1 MTDEQLTRIFRSLQT
16 DDLPSPQF
24 ADTLFE
30 RLEREVPSRRGQR
43 TTRPIWVLAAAALLL
58 AALLGIALAVGSGVL
73 KLPVVYVPPSSTP
86 SASASP
92 SASPTPAS
100 SEGLS
105 AAYRARAQTIVD
117 AWASSSGGLVLVSD
131 GTMPGS
137 VWPPDNSPD
146 AKISLLA
153 GNVVAASPL
162 STDTPA
168 PGEVRWDDGS
178 SETLPL
184 VSAAQALEDLR
195 TSAVTPCGTCQPL
208 VVDQATL
215 TTMTIIATRGGA
227 TVPAWSFR
235 VQGSTASV
243 LRIAVSTGA
252 APAPGSNVVPD
263 DRSLI
268 DVQSVNGSADSRD
281 LTVHFTGAGA
291 PADQTCGADY
301 AVLAFESDTGVVI
314 FVYLTREATLPP
326 GVDGCL
332 AIGYPRTEA
341 VTLAAPLGDRMVF
354 DAAFGQPVPVTAP

>member
-24 ADTLFE
+24 ADALFA
-30 RLEREVPSRRGQR
+30 RLEGEVPSRRVAR
-43 TTRPIWVLAAAALLL
+43 TSRPMWVLAAAALLL

-73 KLPVVYVPPSSTP
+73 KLPVVYVPPASP

-92 SASPTPAS
+92 TAAPTPAS

-105 AAYRARAQTIVD
+105 AEYQARAQTILD
-117 AWASSSGGLVLVSD
+117 AWEGSGGGLVLVSD
-131 GTMPGS
+131 GTVPGPG
-137 VWPPDNSPD
+137 WPPTDNPE

-162 STDTPA
+162 ATETPP
-168 PGEVRWDDGS
+168 PGEVRWDDGT
-178 SETLPL
+178 SETMTLL
-184 VSAAQALEDLR
+184 SAAQALENLR
-195 TSAVTPCGTCQPL
+195 TSAVTPCGGCAAL
-208 VVDQATL
+208 VVDQASLKTMSV
-215 TTMTIIATRGGA
+215 TTTRGGA

-235 VQGSTASV
+235 VQGSTATV

-301 AVLAFESDTGVVI
+301 AARAYESDTAVVI
-314 FVYLTREATLPP
+314 FVWMTREASLPP

-332 AIGYPRTEA
+332 AIGYDRAEQ
-341 VTLAAPLGDRMVF
+341 VTLAAPLGNRMVF
-354 DAAFGQPVPVTAP
+354 DARLGQPVPVSGP